1 MHVFSELSYQRK
13 FILMTHALTK
23 IKGFLELNAFGVCSA
38 LGNWMGIATSKIRL
52 FFIYITFMTM
62 GSPILI
68 YLSLAFLINI
78 NHYIRLRK
86 RNPVRDF

>member
-1 MHVFSELSYQRK
+1 MKKALSN
-13 FILMTHALTK
+13 
-23 IKGFLELNAFGVCSA
+23 IKGFLELNAFGVCTW
-38 LGNWMGIATSKIRL
+38 LGELMGIASSKIRL

>member
-1 MHVFSELSYQRK
+1 MSQALS
-13 FILMTHALTK
+13 K
-23 IKGFLELNAFGVCSA
+23 IKGFLEINAFGVCST
-38 LGNWMGIATSKIRL
+38 LGEWMGIATSKIRL

-68 YLSLAFLINI
+68 YLSLAFMINI

>member
-1 MHVFSELSYQRK
+1 MKIRNLDNSLK
-13 FILMTHALTK
+13 PLLMKQALTN
-23 IKGFLELNAFGVCSA
+23 IKGFLELNAFGVCSR
-38 LGNWMGIATSKIRL
+38 LGEWMGIASSKIRL

-78 NHYIRLRK
+78 NNYIRLRK

>member
-1 MHVFSELSYQRK
+1 MSQALS
-13 FILMTHALTK
+13 K
-23 IKGFLELNAFGVCSA
+23 IKAFLEVNAFGVCSA
-38 LGNWMGIATSKIRL
+38 LGEWMGIATSKIRL

-68 YLSLAFLINI
+68 YLSLAFMINI
-78 NHYIRLRK
+78 NHYIRLRR

>member
-1 MHVFSELSYQRK
+1 MMAIMERMARQVK
-13 FILMTHALTK
+13 A
-23 IKGFLELNAFGVCSA
+23 FLETSAFGVCSY
-38 LGNWMGIATSKIRL
+38 LGDLMGIASSKIRL

-78 NHYIRLRK
+78 GRYIRLRK
-86 RNPVRDF
+86 RNPVMDS